1 MNRREVLQIGAA
13 AAALPAL
20 QAQEYRASSAA
31 GPAGAAPADWTP
43 RALDAHQN
51 ETVIALTEIIIPQTI
66 TPGAKNALVNRY
78 IDLLLA
84 VGPQDE
90 RVRSIEGLNW
100 LDGDALRSHQRPFIA
115 CTPAQQSTVL
125 EALDAGSDPALA
137 PGAQF
142 FRMAKG
148 ITARI
153 YYNTRAG
160 YDDLNRGGRVP
171 ASFGCQDPGH
181 HA

>member
-20 QAQEYRASSAA
+20 RAQSHHAFSAA
-31 GPAGAAPADWTP
+31 AAPADWTP
-43 RALDAHQN
+43 RTLDAHQN
-51 ETVIALTEIIIPQTI
+51 ETVIALTEIVIPQTT
-66 TPGAKNALVNRY
+66 TPGAKAALVNRY
-78 IDLLLA
+78 IDLFLTD
-84 VGPQDE
+84 GPQDE
-90 RVRSIEGLNW
+90 RVRFVEGVNW
-100 LDGDALRSHQRPFIA
+100 LDGYALRTHQRPFIA
-115 CTPAQQSTVL
+115 CTPAQQNALL

-137 PGAQF
+137 SGAQF

-148 ITARI
+148 LTARI

-181 HA
+181 HS